1 MRIKLILPILAIAC
15 TCSAVTIRFATHA
28 KTHKALRVHKDPQV
42 KEFFNR
48 ETGWIASDGGYSFPI
63 GDGKIMWTYG
73 DSFTND
79 YDAATK
85 TVPCLFNVRNCAMVQ
100 PMNDWDWHHTPTLL
114 SPQKSTFLQSNP
126 AKDHFNWPGAGFQLK
141 DTAYI
146 MCFSLKNVTT
156 GMGFAGAGPDVFAK
170 IKLPEMT
177 VTGYQNLPACG
188 GINFCVGIIKDNAEG
203 YVYIFGQKGRSIF
216 KNDIYAARFPESN
229 TYAAWQFWD
238 GKGWS
243 NDYKKASA
251 IGTTP
256 SNSANICKVKGK
268 YLLFSSDFSLGCD
281 AGKNINV
288 QVSNKLGGPFSKPK
302 VIYTIDDTLK
312 GHYPFFYLP
321 IAHPEYINDKDELLL
336 TYSING
342 YGTCVTTCNNGRY
355 NPNYYRPR
363 GIRIPL
369 QLIDPSL

>member
-1 MRIKLILPILAIAC
+1 MRVKTFIVIALIICAC
-15 TCSAVTIRFATHA
+15 TTSIIHLVTQG
-28 KTHKALRVHKDPQV
+28 KTHKILRVYKDQQV
-42 KEFFNR
+42 KEFFTR

-63 GDGKIMWTYG
+63 GNGKVMWTYG

-79 YDAATK
+79 YDSVTK

-114 SPQKSTFLQSNP
+114 NPQKSTFLKSNP
-126 AKDHFNWPGAGFQLK
+126 ADNYFNWPGAGFRLK

-146 MCFSLKNVTT
+146 MCFNLKNVTT
-156 GMGFAGAGPDVFAK
+156 GMGFASAGPDVFAK

-177 VTGYQNLPACG
+177 VAGYHNLPDCG
-188 GINFCVGIIKDNAEG
+188 GINFSVGFVKDDKAG
-203 YVYIFGQKGRSIF
+203 YVYAFGQKGRSVWQ
-216 KNDIYAARFPESN
+216 NDIYAARFPERDAN
-229 TYAAWQFWD
+229 AAWQFWD

-243 NDYKKASA
+243 NDYKTASA
-251 IGTTP
+251 IGTAP
-256 SNSANICKVKGK
+256 SNSCNICKVKNK
-268 YLLFSSDFSLGCD
+268 YLLFSSEFSLGCD
-281 AGKNINV
+281 AGKKIFV
-288 QVSNKLGGPFSKPK
+288 QVSDKLAGPFTKPK
-302 VIYTIDDTLK
+302 AIYTIDDTLQ

-321 IAHPEYINDKDELLL
+321 IAHPEYINDKNELLL

-342 YGTCVTTCNNGRY
+342 YGNCVNTCLNGRY

>member
-1 MRIKLILPILAIAC
+1 MRMRISAIIVLAAC
-15 TCSAVTIRFATHA
+15 ICAAFTVQMATRA
-28 KTHKALRVHKDPQV
+28 KPHKVLHVYKDPQITR
-42 KEFFNR
+42 FFNR

-63 GDGKIMWTYG
+63 GNGKVMWTYG

-79 YDAATK
+79 YDSVTR

-100 PMNDWDWHHTPTLL
+100 PMGDWDWHHTPTLL
-114 SPQKSTFLQSNP
+114 NPQKSTWLRSNP
-126 AKDHFNWPGAGFQLK
+126 ADNYFNWPGSGFQLK

-146 MCFSLKNVTT
+146 MCFNLKNVTT
-156 GMGFAGAGPDVFAK
+156 GLGFAAGGPDVFAK

-177 VTGYQNLPACG
+177 VAGYRNLPESG
-188 GINFCVGIIKDNAEG
+188 GINFCVGFVKDDAEG
-203 YVYIFGQKGRSIF
+203 YVYIFGQKGRSVWE
-216 KNDIYAARFPESN
+216 NDIYVARFPESN
-229 TYAAWQFWD
+229 PNAAWQFWD

-243 NDYKKASA
+243 NDYKTASK

-256 SNSANICKVKGK
+256 TNSCNICKVKNK
-268 YLLFSSDFSLGCD
+268 YLLFSSEFSLGCD
-281 AGKNINV
+281 GGKKIFV
-288 QVSNKLGGPFSKPK
+288 QMSNNLNEQFSKPK
-302 VIYTIDDTLK
+302 LIYTIDDTLK

-321 IAHPEYINDKDELLL
+321 IAHPEYINKNNELLL

-342 YGTCVTTCNNGRY
+342 YGNCVNTCINGRY